1 VLRFDPIPYPLWRR
15 KGLGLARPL
24 LRAFTAAD
32 ADSLGGGNVPDT
44 PARMADYLARRGIL
58 PPGLNAVDTRDAL
71 AAINPPYET
80 VFGQKQPASAPAN
93 VALRL
98 PAQWERMEAII
109 VGFPVL
115 YPMFW
120 ETHAQMIEA
129 ISQVARADVMLPD
142 AAWAGAVWLYL
153 EKRALAK
160 LDNVRLLVLATDDV
174 WVRDYGPFTG
184 FLPDGSRAMLAAT
197 YDPLPAY
204 PQANDDSM
212 PIRYAAHEEVPL
224 RSFDLHT
231 EGGNFWSDGAGTL
244 IASEG
249 IYTRNPHLSRLE
261 VERRLKLA
269 FAHDKLIV
277 TPSLWREE
285 TGHVDLLCK
294 LADARTILI
303 TAPRVPLNSRALR
316 QTYKIFRRATNAAGD
331 PYAIFTLP
339 ALPPYLN
346 WGAFPVWRSYTNALT
361 VNGRVLVPVFKA
373 ATDDQALGVYKAAM
387 PDHEIIPIK
396 CAPTANGGGAV
407 HCLTKEVPAG

>member
-1 VLRFDPIPYPLWRR
+1 VLRFDTIPYPLWRR
-15 KGLGLARPL
+15 RGLGLARPL
-24 LRAFTAAD
+24 INAFTAGD
-32 ADSLGGGNVPDT
+32 ADVLGGGHVPDT
-44 PARMADYLARRGIL
+44 PARMAHYMARWGVL
-58 PPGLNAVDTRDAL
+58 PAGMNVFATRDAL
-71 AAINPPYET
+71 AAADAPVET
-80 VFGQKQPASAPAN
+80 VYADRQPAPAPDAQPI
-93 VALRL
+93 RL
-98 PAQWERMEAII
+98 PAQWERMEAVI
-109 VGFPVL
+109 VGFPAL
-115 YPMFW
+115 YPVFW
-120 ETHAQMIEA
+120 EAHAAMIEA

-142 AAWAGAVWLYL
+142 AAWANAVWLYL
-153 EKRALAK
+153 EARALAR
-160 LDNVRLLVLATDDV
+160 LEHVRLLALPTDDV

-184 FLPDGSRAMLAAT
+184 FLPDGTRAMLSAT
-197 YDPLPAY
+197 YDPLPSY
-204 PQANDDSM
+204 PQAHDDSM
-212 PIRYAAHEEVPL
+212 AARYAAHEEVPL

-269 FAHDKLIV
+269 FAHTRLIV

-303 TAPRVPLNSRALR
+303 TVPAVPLNSGPLR
-316 QTYKIFRRATNAAGD
+316 RTHDIFSQAVNAAGE
-331 PYAIFTLP
+331 PYTIFTLP

-346 WGAFPVWRSYTNALT
+346 WGVFPVWRSYTNALT
-361 VNGRVLVPVFKA
+361 VNGRVLVPVYKA
-373 ATDDQALGVYKAAM
+373 STDDQALGVYKAAM

-407 HCLTKEVPAG
+407 HCLTKEVAAG